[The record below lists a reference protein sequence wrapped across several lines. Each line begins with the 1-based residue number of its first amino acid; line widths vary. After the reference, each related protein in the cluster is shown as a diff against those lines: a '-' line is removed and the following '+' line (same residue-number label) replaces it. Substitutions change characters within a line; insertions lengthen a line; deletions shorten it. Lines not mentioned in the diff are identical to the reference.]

1 MSLFLRPLTHRSQ
14 WQFKKGQWCLWPLR
28 FERTPWL
35 LQRVHDGF
43 RSFLVPMSFSRQEL
57 SMFPC
62 RRQYSELFC
71 QGDALNLDQG
81 FFFSTITRSSKLNNK
96 VELKI
101 SDTCQ
106 SFQHFEWWLDKSD
119 SSRGNHT
126 STEHSRQYLSS
137 LVYFP
142 CFICCTIF
150 KLTLETARLV
160 RKPRWKN
167 KKVTFLVR
175 TRISHN
181 QS

>member
-43 RSFLVPMSFSRQEL
+43 RSFLVPISFSREEL

-71 QGDALNLDQG
+71 QGDALNLSS
-81 FFFSTITRSSKLNNK
+81 FFSTITRSSSKLNNK

-106 SFQHFEWWLDKSD
+106 SFQNFEWWLDKSD
-119 SSRGNHT
+119 SSRGNHK
-126 STEHSRQYLSS
+126 STERTLQASLFFSLFSTFYLFYYFQTNIRHS
-137 LVYFP
+137 
-142 CFICCTIF
+142 
-150 KLTLETARLV
+150 
-160 RKPRWKN
+160 
-167 KKVTFLVR
+167 
-175 TRISHN
+175 
-181 QS
+181 